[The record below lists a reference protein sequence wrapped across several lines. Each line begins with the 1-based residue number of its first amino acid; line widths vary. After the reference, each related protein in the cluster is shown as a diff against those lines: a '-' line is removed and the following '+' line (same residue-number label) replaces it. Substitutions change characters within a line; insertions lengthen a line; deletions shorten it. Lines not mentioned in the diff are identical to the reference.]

1 MINYNLNRDQWHK
14 LAFYGDVRDVH
25 SISKMKQYIKDTYHG
40 EFNQKRGYGTVSFE
54 HEHQLTWFLLNI

>member
-1 MINYNLNRDQWHK
+1 MINYNLNSDQWHK
-14 LAFYGDVRDVH
+14 LAFYSDVP

-54 HEHQLTWFLLNI
+54 HEHHLTWFLLKI